1 MLAVKPTWSILCLLA
16 SPQGCLSSHRYCTAR
31 RGEHHHGGRW
41 QSGADPGTSKETG
54 AKWEGAGHAW
64 MDMASGYLAATLIF
78 HREKHNIFWRGKKI
92 NDAVIGI
99 FVRTKYSVCKYITAF
114 PHAATALPSHE
125 GTQSVS
131 FSSKAKCAACVLKEM
146 HVCAKEKIKR
156 RKVHDLR
163 LVTITLSKP
172 SWRDTAELQ
181 TS

>member
-1 MLAVKPTWSILCLLA
+1 MMQLL
-16 SPQGCLSSHRYCTAR
+16 
-31 RGEHHHGGRW
+31 
-41 QSGADPGTSKETG
+41 
-54 AKWEGAGHAW
+54 
-64 MDMASGYLAATLIF
+64 
-78 HREKHNIFWRGKKI
+78 
-92 NDAVIGI
+92 GI

-114 PHAATALPSHE
+114 PHAATALPSHG

-172 SWRDTAELQ
+172 S
-181 TS
+181 